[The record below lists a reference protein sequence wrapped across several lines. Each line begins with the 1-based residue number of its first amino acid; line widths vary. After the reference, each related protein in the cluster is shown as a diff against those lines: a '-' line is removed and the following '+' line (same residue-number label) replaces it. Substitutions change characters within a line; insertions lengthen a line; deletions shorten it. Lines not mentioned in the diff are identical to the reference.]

1 MYGIVAAIVLLG
13 ALIFVH
19 ELGHFLAAR
28 RLGVRVTRFSLGFG
42 PKVAGVQRGDT
53 EYVLSAIPLGG
64 YVKMVGEDIF
74 GEEELS
80 EEEKEVAF
88 SHKPVWVRAVI
99 VAAGPLFN
107 LLFAAVLLSI
117 VYLWGTPVL
126 DPVVGSV
133 MENTPAA
140 TAGLQKGDRIIEING
155 KPIESWEELSSTIH
169 KSAGKEVTLKIKRG
183 EKVLTLSLVPQE
195 KEITTPLGKK
205 MKVGMMGVVAA
216 GTYHI
221 KRSNPFMAVFLG
233 IKKTIDMILL
243 TLIGLVKL
251 IQRVVPWKSVGGPIL
266 IFQMAKQQAQAG
278 MLAMLSFAA
287 FISVNLGIINL
298 FPIPVLD
305 GGHLLFLGA
314 EKVMG
319 RPPKP
324 QTVEMAQKAGIFLL
338 ITLMLLAC
346 YNDILRILG
355 KHG

>member
-1 MYGIVAAIVLLG
+1 MYGILAAVVLLG

-42 PKVAGVQRGDT
+42 PKIAGVVKGDT

-74 GEEELS
+74 EEEEIS
-80 EEEKEVAF
+80 EEEKKVAF

-99 VAAGPLFN
+99 VAAGPFFN
-107 LLFAAVLLSI
+107 LLFAAVVLSI

-126 DPVVGSV
+126 DPVVGNV
-133 MENTPAA
+133 MPNTPAA
-140 TAGLQKGDRIIEING
+140 SAGLQKGDRILSING
-155 KPIESWEELSSTIH
+155 DPIESWDELSSIVH
-169 KSAGKEVTLKIKRG
+169 KSAGKKITVKVKRG
-183 EKVLTLSLVPQE
+183 EKVLTISLVPEE

-205 MKVGMMGVVAA
+205 LKVGMMGVVAA

-221 KRSNPFMAVFLG
+221 VRSNPLMAVFLG
-233 IKKTIDMILL
+233 VQKTIEMIVL

-251 IQRVVPWKSVGGPIL
+251 LQRVVPWKSVGGPIL

-305 GGHLLFLGA
+305 GGHLLFLGI

-338 ITLMLLAC
+338 VTLMILAC
-346 YNDILRILG
+346 YNDILRIMG
-355 KHG
+355 RH

>member
-1 MYGIVAAIVLLG
+1 MYGILAAVVLLG
-13 ALIFVH
+13 VLIFVH

-42 PKVAGVQRGDT
+42 PKIAGVVKGDT

-74 GEEELS
+74 EEEEIS
-80 EEEKEVAF
+80 EEEKKVAF

-99 VAAGPLFN
+99 VAAGPFFN
-107 LLFAAVLLSI
+107 LLFAAVVLSI

-126 DPVVGSV
+126 DPVVGNV
-133 MENTPAA
+133 MPNTPAA
-140 TAGLQKGDRIIEING
+140 SAGLQKGDRILSING
-155 KPIESWEELSSTIH
+155 DPIESWDELSSIVH
-169 KSAGKEVTLKIKRG
+169 KSAGKKITVKVKRG
-183 EKVLTLSLVPQE
+183 EKVLTISLVPEE

-205 MKVGMMGVVAA
+205 LKVGMMGVVAA

-221 KRSNPFMAVFLG
+221 VRSNPLMAVFLG
-233 IKKTIDMILL
+233 VQKTIEMIVL

-251 IQRVVPWKSVGGPIL
+251 LQRVVPWKSVGGPIL

-305 GGHLLFLGA
+305 GGHLLFLGI

-338 ITLMLLAC
+338 VTLMILAC
-346 YNDILRILG
+346 YNDILRIMG
-355 KHG
+355 RH

>member
-1 MYGIVAAIVLLG
+1 MYGILAAVVLLG
-13 ALIFVH
+13 VLIFVH

-42 PKVAGVQRGDT
+42 PKIAGVVKGDT

-74 GEEELS
+74 EEEELS
-80 EEEKEVAF
+80 EEEKKVAF

-99 VAAGPLFN
+99 VAAGPFFN
-107 LLFAAVLLSI
+107 LLFAAVVLSF

-126 DPVVGSV
+126 DPVVGNV
-133 MENTPAA
+133 MPNTPAA
-140 TAGLQKGDRIIEING
+140 SAGLQKGDRILSING
-155 KPIESWEELSSTIH
+155 DPIESWDELSSIVH
-169 KSAGKEVTLKIKRG
+169 KSAGKRITVKVKRG
-183 EKVLTLSLVPQE
+183 EMVLTISLVPEE

-205 MKVGMMGVVAA
+205 LKVGMMGVVAA

-221 KRSNPFMAVFLG
+221 VRSNPLMAVFLG
-233 IKKTIDMILL
+233 VQKTIEMIVL

-251 IQRVVPWKSVGGPIL
+251 LQRVVPWKSVGGPIL

-305 GGHLLFLGA
+305 GGHLLFLGI

-338 ITLMLLAC
+338 VTLMILAC
-346 YNDILRILG
+346 YNDILRIMG
-355 KHG
+355 KH